1 MGEVMSKLIL
11 CVLSLAVFMSPV
23 AYGAG
28 ETAQNNSAKL
38 AEVQAAIDDLN
49 KQLDSIKSQRSELQN
64 DLNASETQISE
75 AMRKV
80 EDIKKQIKAEEAKQG
95 ALAKE
100 KK

>member
-1 MGEVMSKLIL
+1 MNKLML
-11 CVLSLAVFMSPV
+11 CVLSAMVFMAPV
-23 AYGAG
+23 AYAAG
-28 ETAQNNSAKL
+28 DATGNNAAKL

-49 KQLDSIKSQRSELQN
+49 KQLASIKSQRSELQN
-64 DLNASETQISE
+64 QLKASETQISE
-75 AMRKV
+75 AMKKV